1 MHGVV
6 AAAQGPAMEGWWSLR
21 AREIALLFPRSFLF
35 FLSKKREFVAFPP
48 SRHHGGG
55 ASVLHAHKDDA
66 DAGAGG

>member
-1 MHGVV
+1 M
-6 AAAQGPAMEGWWSLR
+6 AWWRLLR
-21 AREIALLFPRSFLF
+21 VQPWRVGGACERVEIALLFPRSFLF